1 MSRSVKLTKNAVP
14 DKYKCSCYDIGF
26 YLRSE
31 FSLPDGSMGKNVIA
45 FLVDMTSFVHIDK
58 QQKNNSILVKS
69 STQGLD
75 YTTLTADTQNSINFS
90 RSNVKFSLSV
100 HYNGSNSF
108 LFVNPTKIY
117 VFKGKESKIKNIPCI

>member
-1 MSRSVKLTKNAVP
+1 M
-14 DKYKCSCYDIGF
+14 
-26 YLRSE
+26 RSE

-58 QQKNNSILVKS
+58 QQKNNSVLVKS

-117 VFKGKESKIKNIPCI
+117 IYSKEKNLK

>member
-14 DKYKCSCYDIGF
+14 DKYKCNCYGIGF

-31 FSLPDGSMGKNVIA
+31 FSLPDSSMGKNVTV
-45 FLVDMTSFVHIDK
+45 FLVDMTPFVHIDN

-75 YTTLTADTQNSINFS
+75 YTTLTADTQYLINFS
-90 RSNVKFSLSV
+90 RSNVKLSLSV

-117 VFKGKESKIKNIPCI
+117 IFKGKESKIKNTSCT

>member
-1 MSRSVKLTKNAVP
+1 MSRSVKLTKNVVP
-14 DKYKCSCYDIGF
+14 DKYKCSCYGIGF

-31 FSLPDGSMGKNVIA
+31 FSLPDGSMGKNVIV

-58 QQKNNSILVKS
+58 QQKNNSIVVKS

-75 YTTLTADTQNSINFS
+75 YTTLTADTQYLINFS
-90 RSNVKFSLSV
+90 RSNVKLSLSV

-108 LFVNPTKIY
+108 LFVTPTKIY
-117 VFKGKESKIKNIPCI
+117 IFKGKESKIKNTLCT